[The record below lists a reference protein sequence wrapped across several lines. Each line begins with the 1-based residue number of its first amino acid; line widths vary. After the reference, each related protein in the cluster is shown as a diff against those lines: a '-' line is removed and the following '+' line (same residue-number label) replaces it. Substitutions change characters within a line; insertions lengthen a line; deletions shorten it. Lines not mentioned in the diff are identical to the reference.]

1 MNGPIVCTGVSGRV
15 PAAFR
20 RIVHG
25 RLSAPEEASQTG
37 LRGRPGGQTLLTL
50 ALAAVLG
57 AGATGAMGQQPKQPK
72 QPQQPKPPPI
82 EVVGTVDQVALG
94 GITVTSPAN
103 ETWLVQI
110 PPTAKVDVTGT
121 GEPDLL
127 QPGRFVRLTA
137 MVDKRGHVS
146 EPVHQMTLIDVAD
159 RPGRRPGAFPPGQD
173 EPPVPG
179 AKAAAPGV
187 QMPMPDMSSPP
198 PGGDQVML
206 DIRGQIKSYRTGQMI
221 LEVPGRKSTLRLEL
235 ADSLT
240 VALDVSDYRLAQPGD
255 RFTSK
260 GVQIAEKA
268 AQANEV
274 TIVLSA
280 PVTDPK
286 KRPDRP
292 EPPRQPARTPS
303 RPSQDEEERN
313 PFEVAQQMRQGED
326 EKEPEPPAAAVPPQG
341 AAPPEEPVSTSPP
354 KPAQT
359 SQHKTDEL
367 LAMLTP
373 EPDSTTRPDIRV
385 RLGDAPPITLTP
397 CKPGVTRVDLRREFG
412 DPDKV
417 YDVRGE
423 LPIGRGRALQ
433 PIQWEMWEYG
443 QARLFLNRTGMV
455 WYRQAR

>member
-1 MNGPIVCTGVSGRV
+1 MARAFQTGSR
-15 PAAFR
+15 
-20 RIVHG
+20 G
-25 RLSAPEEASQTG
+25 RL
-37 LRGRPGGQTLLTL
+37 GGQTLLTL

-57 AGATGAMGQQPKQPK
+57 TSAMGQQPKQPK
-72 QPQQPKPPPI
+72 QPQPPKPPPI

-121 GEPDLL
+121 GEVDLL

-146 EPVHQMTLIDVAD
+146 EPVHQLTWIDVAD
-159 RPGRRPGAFPPGQD
+159 RPGRRPGAFRPGQD

-187 QMPMPDMSSPP
+187 QMPMPDLGSPP

-206 DIRGQIKSYRTGQMI
+206 DIRGQIKSHRPGQLI
-221 LEVPGRKSTLRLEL
+221 VEVPGLKSLLRLEL
-235 ADSLT
+235 ADSVT
-240 VALDVSDYRLAQPGD
+240 VALDVSDYSLAQPGD
-255 RFTSK
+255 RVTSK

-280 PVTDPK
+280 PVTDPN

-292 EPPRQPARTPS
+292 EPPRRPARTPS

-313 PFEVAQQMRQGED
+313 PFEVAQQMGQD
-326 EKEPEPPAAAVPPQG
+326 EKEPEQPAPAATTEDTE
-341 AAPPEEPVSTSPP
+341 PPEERASTPP
-354 KPAQT
+354 SKPAGT

-373 EPDSTTRPDIRV
+373 EPDSDLGPDIRV
-385 RLGDAPPITLTP
+385 RLGDAPPVTLTR

-412 DPDKV
+412 DPEKM
-417 YDVRGE
+417 YDVRGK

-443 QARLFLNRTGMV
+443 QARVFLNETGMV
-455 WYRQAR
+455 AYRQAR